1 MFFIVWSRED
11 IDATY
16 SDGTSPRA
24 ELSFGSLEIV
34 PRRLNDDTDDENDE

>member
-16 SDGTSPRA
+16 SGTLLQA
-24 ELSFGSLEIV
+24 DLSFGLLEIV
-34 PRRLNDDTDDENDE
+34 PRQLHNDAA